1 MPKSKFKIPSKIN
14 DLLTRDD
21 INQILRDMDK
31 EKSSI
36 KTCLILY
43 INRKGELRGR
53 VTEDTPVSILIWM
66 MESYKL
72 TLLAQGSKDEEE
84 TDGKV

>member
-21 INQILRDMDK
+21 INQILRDMEK
-31 EKSSI
+31 EKTSI
-36 KTCLILY
+36 KTCVILY

-66 MESYKL
+66 MESYKM
-72 TLLAQGSKDEEE
+72 TLLTQSEGEA
-84 TDGKV
+84 DGKMQ